1 MVEKELID
9 RLAPDEQRVRR
20 VPKQSKQSSAALSD
34 DGRVSK
40 SASRP
45 HKC

>member
-20 VPKQSKQSSAALSD
+20 LPKQSKQSSTALSD

-40 SASRP
+40 PASRL